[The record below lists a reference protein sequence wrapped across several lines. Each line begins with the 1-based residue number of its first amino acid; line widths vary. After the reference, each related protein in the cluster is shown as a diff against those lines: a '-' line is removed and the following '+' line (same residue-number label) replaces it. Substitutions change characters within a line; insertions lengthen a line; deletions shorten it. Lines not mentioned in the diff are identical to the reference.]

1 MNLLG
6 HESKPIK
13 YSKTQDPPIASPV
26 LLFNNY
32 KSHPTA
38 VFKNPRK
45 KTRSPTL
52 SLSRREANTVHI
64 YPYKTLNIFGD
75 EEDKRH

>member
-13 YSKTQDPPIASPV
+13 YSKTQDTPIASPV

-52 SLSRREANTVHI
+52 PLSHSLEGKQIQSTFTRTK
-64 YPYKTLNIFGD
+64 P
-75 EEDKRH
+75 